1 MKKSDIK
8 MDEEDKPKI
17 EEKIRSELLL
27 KKMDVKLC
35 GKKVTNKK
43 LI

>member
-17 EEKIRSELLL
+17 EQ
-27 KKMDVKLC
+27 KKMDSLKDIKMDAKLS
-35 GKKVTNKK
+35 GKEITNKK
-43 LI
+43 LL

>member
-17 EEKIRSELLL
+17 EEK
-27 KKMDVKLC
+27 KMDSLKDIKMDAKLC
-35 GKKVTNKK
+35 GEKVTNKK